1 MNRSTMPQ
9 PGGYTQNPQMARNI
23 SVNQTF
29 DTVAQQLQH
38 EREIQAMKYDFVYT
52 VSGEVTGQQ
61 TRPFNLTIEQGTDFK
76 CLWLTASAFSFEGDQ
91 GDDTD
96 FPIPNSG
103 GFLYW
108 AGRGL
113 SIQVTDTR
121 SGRQLTSG
129 FVPLELIGTPGYGMN
144 FQNPYPLRYLF
155 YRNTKIRFDVRNRDN
170 SDRSHQFEIA
180 LKGFK
185 VLTPQ

>member
-1 MNRSTMPQ
+1 MNRSTMPV
-9 PGGYTQNPQMARNI
+9 PGGYTDNPAMAETISRNSTFQNA
-23 SVNQTF
+23 VE
-29 DTVAQQLQH
+29 QLKH
-38 EREIQAMKYDFVYT
+38 EREIQAIKYDFVYT
-52 VSGEVTGQQ
+52 LSGTITGQQ
-61 TRPFNLTIEQGTDFK
+61 TQPFNLTIEQGSDFK
-76 CLWLTASAFSFEGDQ
+76 CLWLTASAYSFEGAQ

-103 GFLYW
+103 GLLYW

-113 SIQVTDTR
+113 SVLITDTR

-129 FVPLELIGTPGYGMN
+129 FVPFELIGTPGYGMN
-144 FQNPYPLRYLF
+144 FQHPYPLRYLF

-170 SDRSHQFEIA
+170 ANRDHDFEIA

-185 VLTPQ
+185 VLSPQ